1 MFGEQ
6 RRLQMPLLKKGSI
19 GAEVKGVQL
28 RLNTR
33 LKPSPKLNADGNF
46 GLKTEAAVI
55 RFQRENSLA
64 TDGIVGNK
72 TSSLLAAQ
80 PKIAAPPNLS
90 KFVSELGT
98 LQDFVQHVAML
109 EASQK
114 STSTLMTGL
123 IDSFG
128 TSGRKRYLLVKGDK
142 VGVIDFRHFFAA
154 ATESYNSG
162 ISSAKLGVRL
172 GGNEGQTVLLGV
184 GYEIGQCVSEAIAR
198 KINSCFSS
206 EDLGS
211 NRLGAGFGEYVKV
224 REAGASKQ
232 KVSQLL
238 QEYMSKFQP
247 VEPSKINSIKTPS
260 RWDIA
265 IETLTAIAA
274 GIGDFIVP

>member
-1 MFGEQ
+1 M
-6 RRLQMPLLKKGSI
+6 LVLKKGSI
-19 GAEVKGVQL
+19 GAEVKGIQL

-33 LKPSPKLNADGNF
+33 LKPSPKLNVDGNF
-46 GLKTEAAVI
+46 GLKTETAVI

-64 TDGIVGNK
+64 PDGIVGSK
-72 TSSLLAAQ
+72 TSSLLAAH

-114 STSTLMTGL
+114 TTSALMSGL
-123 IDSFG
+123 IDFFG
-128 TSGRKRYLLVKGDK
+128 TSGRKRYLLVEGDK

-162 ISSAKLGVRL
+162 QSIGKLGVSL
-172 GGNEGQTVLLGV
+172 GGTPGQAVLLGV
-184 GYEIGQCVSEAIAR
+184 GNEIGQCVSEAIAR
-198 KINSCFSS
+198 KMNSCFSS

-211 NRLGAGFGEYVKV
+211 NRLGAGFGEYIKV
-224 REAGASKQ
+224 REAEASKQ

-238 QEYMSKFQP
+238 QEYVSKLQP
-247 VEPSKINSIKTPS
+247 VAPAKINSIKTSS
-260 RWDIA
+260 RWDLA
-265 IETLTAIAA
+265 LETLTAIAA
-274 GIGDFIVP
+274 GIGDFIVPRAY